1 MNTVTDALNTITPS
15 TGVSSGSDQSSTED
29 KMLVWNDAAIH
40 LRRLVQTWT
49 EEVENTKIRR
59 ETRDVD
65 VDVEDLRQRGDL
77 DEDETLV
84 PVRVIDTNIQREQ
97 PAYINY
103 LKNSRRLC
111 VFNCLSEPEID
122 TQKLEE
128 AFTRGMTYTG
138 WEKDHFK
145 CLDGSQT
152 HGWDSVEVVLDE
164 TKPLNVAIEHI
175 GHDNLFFPR
184 SNINIQ
190 FAPRIIRK
198 YDMTLSQLDKFVS
211 KYGFSAAQ
219 VSRLKEVRRNTQK
232 ETETLIVY
240 KCFFKKD
247 GQVFVSW
254 FSLEAGVDDW
264 LCAPAALDLGIAE
277 QQMQP
282 QTVMQTDPLTGMTVP
297 TTVMQPVW
305 VPSPIKQYPIFIL
318 PYRQTEKPRII
329 DHKGRA
335 FLDENKQEAQT
346 AILSSFIN
354 GLTRASNIYASPSA
368 EDGTGSSLKEIENLK
383 LAGGR
388 VLSKPMDFWSPPY
401 PDAMVLTA
409 LQHFDVANS
418 QETNQPNFAVVNRKD
433 SRKTA
438 KEIDTANEQ
447 QALLNSVQLTM
458 FSTFI
463 REVYSF
469 AWLIVQ
475 SQAIQNKISFL
486 LVKMQRP
493 VMNPAAG
500 NTPMVDEMGQPKLEN
515 VWVNDVERIQQ
526 RYDVRAAGDI
536 DVIARTEKINQMMQ
550 DWPVIQNTS
559 LRSRFL
565 ADLIKLKY
573 PDTGDQ
579 YAAILEQD
587 DQLAQLKGMVGRLG
601 TIMAGAM
608 KQHPEMMTALPPE
621 QQADVGALVQQAMA
635 VGQTMQQQQTQT
647 Q

>member
-1 MNTVTDALNTITPS
+1 MNTVTDALNAIVPTTAP
-15 TGVSSGSDQSSTED
+15 SGSDQSSTED
-29 KMLVWNDAAIH
+29 KMLIWNEASIH
-40 LRRLVQTWT
+40 LKRLVHDWT
-49 EEVENTKIRR
+49 EEIEQTKVRR
-59 ETRDVD
+59 ETRDVN
-65 VDVEDLRQRGDL
+65 VDIEDLRQRGDL

-111 VFNCLSEPEID
+111 TFNCLSEPDMD
-122 TQKLEE
+122 TQKLEND
-128 AFTRGMTYTG
+128 FTRGMTYTG
-138 WEKDHFK
+138 WEKDHYK
-145 CLDGSQT
+145 CLDGAQT

-211 KYGFSAAQ
+211 KYGFSATQ
-219 VSRLKEVRRNTQK
+219 VGQLKAARKDTQK

-240 KCFFKKD
+240 KCFFKKE

-254 FSLEAGVDDW
+254 FSLEHGVDDW

-282 QTVMQTDPLTGMTVP
+282 QTVMQTDPLTGRQVP
-297 TTVMQPVW
+297 STVMQPVW
-305 VPSPIKQYPIFIL
+305 VAKPIKQYPIFIL

-329 DHKGRA
+329 DHKGRV
-335 FLDENKQEAQT
+335 FLDENKQDAQT

-354 GLTRASNIYASPSA
+354 GLTRASNIYASPDK
-368 EDGTGSSLKEIENLK
+368 EDGTGAALKEYENLK

-388 VLSKPMDFWSPPY
+388 ILNNPMRFWSPPY
-401 PDAMVLTA
+401 PDAMVLSA
-409 LQHFDVANS
+409 LQQFDVSNS
-418 QETNQPNFAVVNRKD
+418 QETNQPNFAVMNRED

-438 KEIDTANEQ
+438 KEIDTANQQ

-463 REVYSF
+463 REIYSF

-475 SQAIQNKISFL
+475 SQALQSKISFL
-486 LVKMQRP
+486 MVKQQKPRL
-493 VMNPAAG
+493 NPAAG
-500 NTPMVDEMGQPKLEN
+500 NTPMIDPSTGQPITDE
-515 VWVNDVERIQQ
+515 VWVNDVERIAHK
-526 RYDVRAAGDI
+526 YELRAAGDV
-536 DVIARTEKINQMMQ
+536 DVIARVEKMNQMMQ

-565 ADLIKLKY
+565 ADLMKLKY
-573 PDTGDQ
+573 PDTGEQ
-579 YAAILEQD
+579 YAQILAQD
-587 DQLAQLKGMVGRLG
+587 DQMMQLKGMVGRLG
-601 TIMAGAM
+601 TIMMGAM

-621 QQADVGALVQQAMA
+621 QQADVGALVQQAIA
-635 VGQTMQQQQTQT
+635 VGQTMQQNNS
-647 Q
+647 